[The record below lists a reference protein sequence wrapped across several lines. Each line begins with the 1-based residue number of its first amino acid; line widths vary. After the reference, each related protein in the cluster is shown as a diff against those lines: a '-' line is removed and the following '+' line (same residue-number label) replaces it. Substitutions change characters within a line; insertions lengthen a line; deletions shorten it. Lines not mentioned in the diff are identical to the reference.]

1 MQQLEMTAEINTGAM
16 LPQETLFWNAVQERD
31 RSWDGKFFFGVM
43 TTGVYCR
50 PSCGCRTPL
59 RKNVRFFLSPAD
71 AEGAGLRPCERCRPL
86 AAVGLDPDTDR
97 IRKICDY
104 IESHANDPLPLDHL
118 ASRAGLSSFHFQR
131 SFKAV
136 VGLTPRQFVEAR
148 RLEILKES
156 LRSQPSVT
164 AAIYEAGFGSGSRVY
179 ERVDTRLGMT
189 PSAYREGGKDVAI
202 SYVSVDSELGRMM
215 LAATD
220 RGLCFVQ
227 FANDDEELLRLLRA
241 EYPAAKIEAA
251 RQPYSAQFEKWM
263 LALQEHLKGQETS
276 LDLPLDLRAT
286 AFQMKV
292 WRYLQSLPYGSV
304 QTYSEVAA
312 GIGQPTAVRAVA
324 NACANN
330 RVALVIP
337 CHRVI
342 RGNGDLAG
350 YRWGI
355 ERKRALL
362 DKERGHRSAKPG
374 TSPSGIYNS

>member
-1 MQQLEMTAEINTGAM
+1 MQQTQMNAM
-16 LPQETLFWNAVQERD
+16 ESAAGGTMHQETLFWNAVLARD

-50 PSCGCRTPL
+50 PSCRCRPPL
-59 RKNVRFFLSPAD
+59 RKNVRFFLSPAE
-71 AEGAGLRPCERCRPL
+71 AEGAGLRPCQRCRPL
-86 AAVGLDPDTDR
+86 AAAGLDPDTAR

-104 IESHANDPLPLDHL
+104 IEAHASDPLPLEQL
-118 ASRAGLSSFHFQR
+118 ASRAGLSPFHFQR

-189 PSAYREGGKDVAI
+189 PSTYRGGGKNVAI

-227 FANDDEELLRLLRA
+227 FAHDDEELLRLLRA
-241 EYPAAKIEAA
+241 EYPAATIEPA
-251 RQPYSAQFEKWM
+251 RQPYPAQFEKWM
-263 LALQEHLKGQETS
+263 LALQQHLKGHEPS

-304 QTYSEVAA
+304 QTYSEVAR
-312 GIGQPTAVRAVA
+312 GIGQPAAVRAVA

-342 RGNGDLAG
+342 RGDGGLAG
-350 YRWGI
+350 YRWGM

-362 DKERGHRSAKPG
+362 DRERTTTAGKPG
-374 TSPSGIYNS
+374 ISNS